1 MLSAAQL
8 LVTLQHYD
16 SVYTSPASSNRILL
30 LASKASIL
38 EVCGWVEQAMD
49 LLVNE
54 CALRCNLSQ
63 PRLNKVESFIR
74 YTYGFQYEQHFEKML
89 ISVIGFRELEK
100 AESTIQG
107 QVVALKGTLSHL
119 TTLRNHFAHTHM
131 DELNP
136 APPNLNPIPAP
147 STMIGHA
154 NSALF
159 GLSAIEARLLTLG
172 H

>member
-1 MLSAAQL
+1 MLSDTQL
-8 LVTLQHYD
+8 LATLQHYD
-16 SVYTSPASSNRILL
+16 SVYTTPGNSNRTLL
-30 LASKASIL
+30 LTSKASIL

-49 LLVNE
+49 QLVNE
-54 CALRCNLSQ
+54 CAVRCNLSQ
-63 PRLNKVESFIR
+63 PRLTTVNAFIKKNF
-74 YTYGFQYEQHFEKML
+74 GFQYEQHFEKML

-107 QVVALKGTLSHL
+107 QVVTLKGTLSHL

-136 APPNLNPIPAP
+136 APPTLNSIPTP
-147 STMIGHA
+147 STMLGHA
-154 NSALF
+154 KTAQI
-159 GLSAIEARLLTLG
+159 GLSAIEARLQALG

>member
-1 MLSAAQL
+1 MLSATQL
-8 LVTLQHYD
+8 LATLQHYD
-16 SVYTSPASSNRILL
+16 SVYTIPGNSNRILL

-49 LLVNE
+49 QLVNE
-54 CALRCNLSQ
+54 CAVRCNLSQ
-63 PRLNKVESFIR
+63 PRLNTVNAFIKKN
-74 YTYGFQYEQHFEKML
+74 YGFQYEQHFEKML
-89 ISVIGFRELEK
+89 ISVIGFRQLEK
-100 AESTIQG
+100 AESTIQA
-107 QVVALKGTLSHL
+107 QVVTLKGTLSHL

-136 APPNLNPIPAP
+136 APPTLNSIPTP

-154 NSALF
+154 NTAHI
-159 GLSAIEARLLTLG
+159 GLSAIEARLQALG